1 MFTRAQLLL
10 LALVTAAAGCLVAF
24 RLASPELEQQ
34 FARVEAAYSSADT
47 ATRLDR
53 LHGKLL
59 DTSTALEAMNGDAQ
73 LSLDHLSHIHP
84 SIAALAEQAEREKEA
99 YEQQKQAV
107 DAAVVESGKQTK
119 AANDTLDTMLS
130 KLLGKPVGQTFA
142 DSATVKVYS
151 LQEAGYRGYM
161 AKVKLHDP
169 KAVKL
174 VLSGDTVGHRG
185 ETTSAAAKRTKAL
198 LAINAGG
205 FAKGDDGLLYPMG
218 ITVVDGVVKTY
229 YRTDLSMIGFNSSG
243 NLVGGDVTSR
253 EEIADLDIQQGATFV
268 PTLLKGGKK
277 LDIPSR
283 YAGRKEPRTLI
294 GHFSNGDLLF
304 VVIDGRQKESSGVT
318 LEEAQD
324 KLLEF
329 NVRDAYN
336 LDGGG
341 SSSFVYNGKVMNSPS
356 DGQERRVVSN
366 FIIAP

>member
-1 MFTRAQLLL
+1 MFTKVQLLL

-24 RLASPELEQQ
+24 YLASPELEQQ
-34 FARVEAAYSSADT
+34 LSHMGNDGGEAAS
-47 ATRLDR
+47 RLDH
-53 LHGKLL
+53 LHEGLTDISAEFEL
-59 DTSTALEAMNGDAQ
+59 MNGDAQ
-73 LSLDHLSHIHP
+73 LSLDFLSQIRP
-84 SIAALAEQAEREKEA
+84 SIAALAEQATRDREL
-99 YEQQKQAV
+99 YEQQRQAV
-107 DAAVVESGKQTK
+107 DAAVVESGQQTQ

-174 VLSGDTVGHRG
+174 VLSGDKVGHRG
-185 ETTSAAAKRTKAL
+185 ETTSASAKRTQAV
-198 LAINAGG
+198 LAVNAGG
-205 FAKGDDGLLYPMG
+205 FARGDDGLLYPMG
-218 ITVVDGVVKTY
+218 ITVVDGEIKTY

-243 NLVGGDVTSR
+243 NLVGGDVSSR
-253 EEIADLDIQQGATFV
+253 EEIADLDIRQGATFV

-366 FIIAP
+366 FVIVP